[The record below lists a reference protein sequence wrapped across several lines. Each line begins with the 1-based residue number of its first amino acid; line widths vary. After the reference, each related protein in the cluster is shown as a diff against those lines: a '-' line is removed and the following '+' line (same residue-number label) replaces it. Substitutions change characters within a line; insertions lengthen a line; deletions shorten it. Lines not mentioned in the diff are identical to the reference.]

1 MIRKIIANGKD
12 EVEFLKEVERRNGET
27 DKKVT
32 EIVSEIIENVKN
44 GGDKA
49 VQEYT

>member
-27 DKKVT
+27 DKTHTLV
-32 EIVSEIIENVKN
+32 VL
-44 GGDKA
+44 
-49 VQEYT
+49 

>member
-12 EVEFLKEVERRNGET
+12 EVAFLKEVEKRNGET

-32 EIVSEIIENVKN
+32 EIVKLLRTLRKTAIKPFRIIH
-44 GGDKA
+44 
-49 VQEYT
+49 